1 MSTVLAHLLTAAG
14 RLRGRLA
21 EARRA
26 GDAGYTSETVVV
38 TAALVILA
46 ITVVAIIVAKVTAAA
61 NAIDLG

>member
-1 MSTVLAHLLTAAG
+1 MSTVLAHLLTVVG
-14 RLRGRLA
+14 RLRGRLTA
-21 EARRA
+21 ARRA

-61 NAIDLG
+61 NTIDLG